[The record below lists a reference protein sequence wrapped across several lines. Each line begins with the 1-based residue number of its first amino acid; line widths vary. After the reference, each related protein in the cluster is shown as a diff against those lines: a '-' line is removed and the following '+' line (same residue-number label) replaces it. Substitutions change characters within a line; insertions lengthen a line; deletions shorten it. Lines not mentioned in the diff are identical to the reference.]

1 MVANASPDLI
11 LLDICLPGI
20 DGFTTCEVIRKF
32 WQVPII
38 MVTGSKSGRD
48 KVRGLDLGADDYITK
63 PFSEEE
69 LFARSRAVLRRSY
82 AGGRVFRRP
91 NLACGKAL
99 RFVNSINYAIT
110 LKKPAQFGK
119 A

>member
-1 MVANASPDLI
+1 
-11 LLDICLPGI
+11 
-20 DGFTTCEVIRKF
+20 
-32 WQVPII
+32 

-91 NLACGKAL
+91 NLVCGKAL
-99 RFVNSINYAIT
+99 RFVNSINYAQKARSVWQGVNQWSCHLINRARKHQT
-110 LKKPAQFGK
+110 AAHDPANNL
-119 A
+119 